1 MLHSWLLKPK
11 FLVFVPLALLL
22 VLALACGDDDT
33 PTPRPTAT
41 SVPSTA
47 VPDSTATPVPPSA
60 TTRPPATTV
69 PRSTIAPPLTSP
81 PPPTARPS
89 APTATPTPVPQPVVP
104 TALGPA
110 TPTTPPIQEGLE
122 PVYGG
127 IVPMSAIADIQTWDP
142 HGAKALLD
150 LEGMSKYYTGLLQY
164 DPHNTQVVICDLC
177 TEFSADAAGTAWTF
191 KIHEGVMW
199 WDGVEVTAEDVAWS
213 INRIVS
219 PEDEAAVRTIT
230 GTLGNY
236 VDRAEVVGKYT
247 VLLHTK
253 APAGFFTRLL
263 GLDEYK
269 IMPKHWVEAGND
281 PKAHDN
287 ILGNGPF
294 MPVKYR
300 IAVSYEAEKNPNYFR
315 DGLPYFDGTKTF
327 ILTDPGTE
335 LAAYKT
341 ERVLMS
347 GSVQNDQKIESLNR
361 LAEDQDFIKK
371 FDIWPLPGIN
381 GVHLIVNT
389 TRAPYDDPKVREA
402 IDLAIYRQPIMQA
415 LGQGRYTIGKAM
427 SPNNPFALPDEE
439 VLARPGYREQNGE
452 KHPGDIARAR
462 QLWAEAGY
470 SANNVLEAVI
480 IAPTLLIHPEQ
491 AQIIKSQ
498 LEENLVH
505 INIEFR
511 PLDVGGWIGALI
523 GKDYDMSSSGRGAR
537 TNDPDDRFALI
548 YTDHPR
554 NWSYDVVPGVA
565 ELFDAQSRELDFEK
579 RQEINWEMQ
588 RLVLDNAPGTME
600 TVWESAGNLVS
611 KRIMTKVGHYVNAA
625 GHGQV
630 MQHYHEWLLPKP

>member
-1 MLHSWLLKPK
+1 M
-11 FLVFVPLALLL
+11 
-22 VLALACGDDDT
+22 
-33 PTPRPTAT
+33 
-41 SVPSTA
+41 
-47 VPDSTATPVPPSA
+47 
-60 TTRPPATTV
+60 
-69 PRSTIAPPLTSP
+69 
-81 PPPTARPS
+81 
-89 APTATPTPVPQPVVP
+89 
-104 TALGPA
+104 
-110 TPTTPPIQEGLE
+110 
-122 PVYGG
+122 YGG

-142 HGAKALLD
+142 HAAKALLD

-164 DPHNTQVVICDLC
+164 DPLSTQMVICDLC
-177 TEFSADAAGTAWTF
+177 TEFSSDSSATEWTF

-199 WDGVEVTAEDVAWS
+199 WDGVEVTAEDVVWS
-213 INRIVS
+213 LNRIVD
-219 PEDEAAVRTIT
+219 PDAAAAGQRTIT
-230 GTLGNY
+230 GTLSRY
-236 VDRAEVVGKYT
+236 FDSAEVVDKYT
-247 VLLHTK
+247 LVLKTK
-253 APAGFFTRLL
+253 APAAIFTRLL

-281 PKAHDN
+281 PKVHAN

-300 IAVSYEAEKNPNYFR
+300 VAVSYEAEKNPNYFR
-315 DGLPYFDGTKTF
+315 DGLPYFDGTKTH

-361 LAEDQDFIKK
+361 LAADKDFIKK

-389 TRAPYDDPKVREA
+389 TRAPYDDPIVREA
-402 IDLAIYRQPIMQA
+402 IDLAIYRQPIMEA

-439 VLARPGYREQNGE
+439 VLARPGYREQNGK
-452 KHPGDIARAR
+452 KHPDDIARAR
-462 QLWAEAGY
+462 QLWADAGY
-470 SANNVLEAVI
+470 GPNNVLDAVI
-480 IAPTLLIHPEQ
+480 IAPSLLIHPEQ
-491 AQIIKSQ
+491 AQIIKNQ

-511 PLDVGGWIGALI
+511 ALDIGGWIGALI
-523 GKDYDMSSSGRGAR
+523 GKSYDMSSSGRGAR

-554 NWSYDVVPGVA
+554 NWSYDVVSGVP
-565 ELFDAQSRELDFEK
+565 ELFDAQSQELDFER
-579 RQEINWEMQ
+579 RQQINWEMQ
-588 RLVLDNAPGTME
+588 RLVLDSAPGTME